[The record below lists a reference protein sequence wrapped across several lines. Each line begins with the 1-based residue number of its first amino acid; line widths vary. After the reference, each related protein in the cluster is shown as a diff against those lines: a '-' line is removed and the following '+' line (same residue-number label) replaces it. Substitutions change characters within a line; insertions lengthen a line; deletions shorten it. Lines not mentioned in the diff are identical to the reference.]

1 MKLKLKYTKL
11 KYRKIKLKEKILK
24 YKAKNYIYY
33 FQQFQTIRSFDENIY
48 SGKININD
56 TKMDEINLLENIVE
70 FNDKS

>member
-1 MKLKLKYTKL
+1 MKLKLKYTNL